1 MEMLWRNE
9 NPLLDDVPMTF
20 LSHMFFSPLAG
31 QIARGHR
38 FNRGPPSPGCFC
50 HQRYAIWDRISY
62 FEADGA
68 GENPKKHPALQDN
81 PVGLNAEEMHTV
93 QIP

>member
-1 MEMLWRNE
+1 M
-9 NPLLDDVPMTF
+9 
-20 LSHMFFSPLAG
+20 
-31 QIARGHR
+31 
-38 FNRGPPSPGCFC
+38 
-50 HQRYAIWDRISY
+50 SY

-93 QIP
+93 QIPWISM